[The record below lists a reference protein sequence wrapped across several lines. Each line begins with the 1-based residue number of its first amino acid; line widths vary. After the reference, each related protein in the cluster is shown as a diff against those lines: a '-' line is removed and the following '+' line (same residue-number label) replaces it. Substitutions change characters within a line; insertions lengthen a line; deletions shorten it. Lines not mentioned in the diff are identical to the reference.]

1 MGAQQTVDGN
11 RLVITD
17 QRNYAEAN
25 RAPALVDLVLG
36 LLGGRSYERGDGQGL
51 LAIDLFV
58 AARSRN
64 VIRDQRRP
72 YLHAAGIAKGF
83 HTAVVRNHV
92 AELYDL
98 RHAPEM
104 FDQAGGSPK
113 GLTRQVIDG
122 NLAIV
127 KVRIGNSVQVL

>member
-51 LAIDLFV
+51 LAIYLFV
-58 AARSRN
+58 AARSRK
-64 VIRDQRRP
+64 VIRDQSRP

-83 HTAVVRNHV
+83 HPAFVRNHI

-98 RHAPEM
+98 RHAPER
-104 FDQAGGSPK
+104 FNREGGSPK
-113 GLTRQVIDG
+113 GLTLQFT
-122 NLAIV
+122 
-127 KVRIGNSVQVL
+127 